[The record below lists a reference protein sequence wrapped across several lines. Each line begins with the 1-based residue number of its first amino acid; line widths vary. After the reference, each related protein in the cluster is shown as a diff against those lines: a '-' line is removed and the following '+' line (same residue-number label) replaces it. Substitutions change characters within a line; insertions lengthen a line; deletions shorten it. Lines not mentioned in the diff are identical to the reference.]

1 MNPNPRNE
9 PRMYRDVFTPDM
21 PLSFGHSL
29 TQNPDALERF
39 ARLDDKEKRAIIAN
53 VHDIRTAEEMR
64 AFIENFAGDTMGWNF

>member
-1 MNPNPRNE
+1 MNPNPRNT

-29 TQNPDALERF
+29 SQNPDALERF

-53 VHDIRTAEEMR
+53 VHDIRTADEMR
-64 AFIENFAGDTMGWNF
+64 AFVENLAGTPMGGNF